1 VNNEHV
7 YDLMKAILHRQGK
20 DVSKVHEEA
29 TLRSI
34 GFRSLDFSELCLK
47 IELELGKELNFEG
60 STLRSIETVKDVFNF
75 IQAASL

>member
-1 VNNEHV
+1 MNNAHV
-7 YDLMKAILHRQGK
+7 VDMMKAILMRQGK
-20 DVSKVHEEA
+20 DVSKVDVEA

-60 STLRSIETVKDVFNF
+60 STLRSIETVRDVLHF
-75 IQAASL
+75 IQAASS